1 MKLVNINPARE
12 STHHHAM
19 ILLQLQST
27 IFLPLKCCI
36 PHSNEKIIL
45 LSCISLFLIDSLWI
59 CRRNSPSLLLGNS
72 STSKSTSTT
81 FRFGKF
87 FHLHGWDHGNLF
99 KNKLCNAVTNFNMK
113 VLFAK
118 VEEYYAYISS
128 V

>member
-1 MKLVNINPARE
+1 MDGE
-12 STHHHAM
+12 STHAM
-19 ILLQLQST
+19 ILLQLQSS
-27 IFLPLKCCI
+27 IFLLLKSI
-36 PHSNEKIIL
+36 PHSNDENNTL
-45 LSCISLFLIDSLWI
+45 MHFFSFLIDSLWI
-59 CRRNSPSLLLGNS
+59 CRRNSPLLLLGNTG
-72 STSKSTSTT
+72 TSKSTSTT

-99 KNKLCNAVTNFNMK
+99 KNKLCNAITNFRMK